1 MKEQPG
7 SLWANYCQ
15 TPGSEKEEFLTAMN
29 RKVLPKII
37 LTEETRQ
44 AIDRLTSLAKDFSRT
59 VEVAV
64 RPKRCCWGFCRGY
77 NKMFATIE
85 QNELLLERNFD
96 GKHFWVRGAS
106 GALLDCMFFP
116 CSVED
121 SPDIGGENPRGSYL
135 DKPTFI
141 MCNPNALLYQQMVS
155 SPNAYWLSF
164 FLRRDVNVMCWNYR
178 SYGKSKNPSRCC
190 LRYCDAISPKNIQSD
205 AEAVLSFLVN
215 KLQVKGKIGVYGRSL
230 GGIASTHLANNFPQ
244 FVSALIVDRSF
255 CELDVSSERR
265 LFGSMT
271 KFLYRFVSFNWKAS
285 NDSNYIQASNCFKI
299 VACDP
304 LDEVI
309 DN

>member
-1 MKEQPG
+1 
-7 SLWANYCQ
+7 
-15 TPGSEKEEFLTAMN
+15 
-29 RKVLPKII
+29 
-37 LTEETRQ
+37 
-44 AIDRLTSLAKDFSRT
+44 
-59 VEVAV
+59 
-64 RPKRCCWGFCRGY
+64 
-77 NKMFATIE
+77 
-85 QNELLLERNFD
+85 
-96 GKHFWVRGAS
+96 
-106 GALLDCMFFP
+106 
-116 CSVED
+116 
-121 SPDIGGENPRGSYL
+121 
-135 DKPTFI
+135 
-141 MCNPNALLYQQMVS
+141 MVS

-205 AEAVLSFLVN
+205 AEAVLSFVVN
-215 KLQVKGKIGVYGRSL
+215 KLQVKGNIGVYGRSL
-230 GGIASTHLANNFPQ
+230 GGIASTHLANKFPQ

-285 NDSNYIQASNCFKI
+285 NDSNYIQANNCFKI

-309 DN
+309 DNYSSMAAGISQKLALHRY